1 MFKQEKIADH
11 DDMMV
16 KQYINFESLYKN
28 MHKIFKCKNELFGKM
43 LFLYLSDHGNLEQP
57 VSYK

>member
-1 MFKQEKIADH
+1 
-11 DDMMV
+11 MMV

-28 MHKIFKCKNELFGKM
+28 MHNIFKCKNELFGKM
-43 LFLYLSDHGNLEQP
+43 LFLYLSDNGNLDQP